1 MKFFF
6 PDSQDQVDPTFDF
19 TTEERSALRVR
30 QRDDLYIHEVLRKR
44 AIDGLLVSKAIVDG
58 VPGASGKYTLA
69 QRHRLYREG
78 VRRFFRLAAA
88 PGSPLLTM
96 GDCGAF
102 SYVNDDVPPYSP
114 DDVIDFYDDCGFD
127 LGISVDHVIFGYAPA
142 ADDDTDHPQRDG
154 WLARQQLTL
163 SLAAEFLARCRIRG
177 ACFEPMGV
185 AQGWSP
191 ASYAAAVSELQK
203 IGYQRIAIGGMVPLK
218 THEILA
224 CLKEISNVRDRDTQL
239 HLLGITR
246 CSNMAQFA
254 SLGATSFDS
263 TSAFRQAFKD
273 DRDNYH
279 TPDRTYIAIRVPQVD
294 GNAKLKK
301 RIQAGQVSQDKAIRL
316 EQACMQALRGYDYGE
331 VKIGQVIDCLEAYG
345 QIFDGRKS
353 YREAYRETLEDA
365 PWKACTCGICG
376 KAGINV
382 VIFRGSERNKRRGF
396 HNIYAFRQRVDRE
409 LGTRS
414 AVCPR
419 ASSALH
425 P

>member
-30 QRDDLYIHEVLRKR
+30 QRDDLYIHEVLRER

-78 VRRFFRLAAA
+78 VRQFFRLAAA
-88 PGSPLLTM
+88 PGLPLLTM

-142 ADDDTDHPQRDG
+142 ADGDTDHPQRDG

-224 CLKEISNVRDRDTQL
+224 CLKGISNVRDRDTQL

-279 TPDRTYIAIRVPQVD
+279 TPYRTYIAIRVPQVD